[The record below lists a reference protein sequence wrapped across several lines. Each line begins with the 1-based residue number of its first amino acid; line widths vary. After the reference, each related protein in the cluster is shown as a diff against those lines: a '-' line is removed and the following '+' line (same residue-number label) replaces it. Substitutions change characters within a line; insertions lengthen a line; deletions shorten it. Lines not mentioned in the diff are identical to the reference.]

1 MQLGYHR
8 TLDTFDRVAPKAIP
22 VDPCSETTQHPATMF
37 AALRTI
43 AIFTMVIA
51 WSPICTA
58 QFANAYVHTMSDDHT
73 SLVRSI
79 TGNRYIQASTTLGA
93 TKDVHLMKLDGGG
106 NVLLDK
112 IFFSPSGN
120 EVALDVCR
128 GNNHTY
134 LICGYE
140 KVGVL
145 DLGFVLQVDTNF
157 NFVAKVNIQVPGN
170 NRHTPALNIINSAFY
185 EQPDSNNLYFPPD
198 PAGGYLITGFEAV
211 GYNPTDA
218 KSGYALKLSDALTFQ
233 WLARFDSPVPAGSP
247 DWDMCSAGSYMWV
260 LPKGYFIAG
269 SGSTPGGQ
277 VAMAAELDVN
287 GNLLWAK
294 RYHDTNVPGNSS
306 VSVDVAFD
314 DAAMEM
320 YQLTNHSSS
329 QGGGFVTFKQGTG
342 VIDPFLSSRLLTAS
356 PNYYV
361 YEFGATC
368 ASTHLLISGYGHN
381 QTAGST
387 TGFFP
392 FTFRYYKGTN
402 PTAPGPP
409 FPAPP
414 AIDPSFSRYAYP
426 VQSSG
431 YNPNTTIFDSY
442 QTGTHPRIYH
452 PKLFAQLVVNEL
464 TLAAFE
470 DIGTQEENYLVHPY
484 MSGQDSC
491 AYIDP
496 GWTRVP
502 ISFTEGPLNHQ
513 LVTYV
518 ITPGIYSD
526 APVTCTVQACNN
538 CAVDASFT
546 VTQGAGCTYTF
557 TANSPGICPQFNIT
571 DNANNVVF
579 NALAGTTNFTFLI
592 NGTYTVCYYACV
604 VGTDGILCRDEQC
617 QTITVN
623 CPPPCPLDAD
633 FTFNVVGCCVSFQDL
648 TPDGNPAGCE
658 YWTFGNIQVTLAGD
672 ITSFCFPGSGTYTV
686 CHVDCCTDANGVT
699 TYHQVCKQVTVSCT
713 PPCCLPTGINVTTSN
728 CCISASPILPG
739 GCTGSN
745 YYYWTLSNGNFSTQ
759 ANPTFCNL
767 GTGIY
772 TICLWAYC
780 GKRQWVKFC
789 KTVKVS
795 CALPPPP
802 PNGGSGTARFS
813 YNLNGTSIG
822 LTPSPPPADQE
833 ITSHTWT
840 FGDGQT
846 STAAAPSHYYLR
858 SGSYPITHVVEG
870 IDLGTGMPFTAEQTL
885 QVTMAL
891 APACGC
897 APPELDAMAG
907 GELVCD
913 GDNTVLLKLIDF
925 ASESDI
931 EHQWMRSTCSGSGC
945 ATSEFVEIPG
955 AIGQHVW
962 IDDVSTTSYFR
973 CRSTSALGFV
983 TWSNEVEVVQGEFDL
998 NVSGPA
1004 GAICPGV
1011 PSALTA
1017 TNAETY
1023 EWSTGETT
1031 SSITV
1036 SPVTSTTYSVDA
1048 TNAAGC
1054 MDGEDIAVVIGG
1066 TDLVLE
1072 VKTDGNG
1079 SQTTW
1084 ELRQQGTNT
1093 LVQSGGGTYQNNVT
1107 LTDGTCLPNGCYY
1120 LVVLDSGGDGIL
1132 NGGGYI
1138 LRTLNGAQRIIDNR
1152 GNFNS
1157 GAVSAVINNGGFCLP
1172 LGGDKLIFTSCDKM
1186 DWVSNQFI
1194 VAEPNPAVSA
1204 QFGVTN
1210 TTSGYQFWWFD
1221 PNGTYGYSKFRSHA
1235 TSDGFGTGATRACHA
1250 RINNWSPAQIPA
1262 NVMMNVK
1269 VRGRVNGNN
1278 LPWGPVCRFMIDPVR
1293 AACPFTKLVDITGN
1307 ANFSCGVTRTWG
1319 GSSLSKVVAKAVDGA
1334 TQYQFR
1340 WNNSELAAPVI
1351 RTTTTPVLQ
1360 LNWTPALPNGTY
1372 QVQVRA
1378 FKNGVWCATSLPWG
1392 DECNVTITGS
1402 TAMAQ
1407 NGGSTVAT
1415 GDAKLAMFPNPN
1427 NGEQLTVSLS
1437 AVEEGVNTISVDIF
1451 DLSGAVVSSRT
1462 MAVSDGMVYQVL
1474 SLGEMADGLY
1484 MVNITAGSK
1493 RYTERLVVAQ

>member
-1 MQLGYHR
+1 
-8 TLDTFDRVAPKAIP
+8 
-22 VDPCSETTQHPATMF
+22 MF

-58 QFANAYVHTMSDDHT
+58 QFANAYVHLMSDDHT
-73 SLVRSI
+73 AVVQSI
-79 TGNRYIQASTTLGA
+79 AKKHYIQASTTMGT
-93 TKDVHLMKLDGGG
+93 TKDIHLMKIDAGG
-106 NVLLDK
+106 NVVLDK

-140 KVGVL
+140 QVGGL

-185 EQPDSNNLYFPPD
+185 QQPNPNLYFLPD

-211 GYNPTDA
+211 GYNPTDP
-218 KSGYALKLSDALTFQ
+218 KSGYALKLTDALTFQ
-233 WLARFDSPVPAGSP
+233 WMAKLDSPIPLGSP
-247 DWDMCSAGSYMWV
+247 DWDMCSHGTYMWAGA
-260 LPKGYFIAG
+260 KSYFVGG
-269 SGSTPGGQ
+269 SGTSPTGGQ
-277 VAMAAELDVN
+277 VAMATEISMSGALM
-287 GNLLWAK
+287 WTK
-294 RYHDTNVPGNSS
+294 IYHDTNVAGHTS
-306 VSVDVAFD
+306 VAAAAAFD
-314 DAAMEM
+314 DQPVPMEL
-320 YQLTNHSSS
+320 YQITNHSLV
-329 QGGGFVTFKQGTG
+329 QGGGFITFEQGTG
-342 VIDPFLSSRLLTAS
+342 NIIFPKTRHIVTSTPG
-356 PNYYV
+356 YYL
-361 YEFGATC
+361 YEFGSTC
-368 ASTHLLISGYGHN
+368 ASSTVLISGYGHN

-392 FTFRYYKGTN
+392 FTFRYAKDT
-402 PTAPGPP
+402 TQAVDPG
-409 FPAPP
+409 
-414 AIDPSFSRYAYP
+414 IKYAYP
-426 VQSSG
+426 VQSAG
-431 YNPNTTIFDSY
+431 YNPNTTIYDSY
-442 QTGTHPRIYH
+442 QTGGHPRIFY
-452 PKLFAQLVVNEL
+452 PKLFGQLAVNEMAM
-464 TLAAFE
+464 AAFE
-470 DIGTQEENYLVHPY
+470 DIGTEQENYVVHPN
-484 MSGQDSC
+484 MNGGNACDS
-491 AYIDP
+491 IDP
-496 GWTRVP
+496 GFVSTP
-502 ISFTEGPLNHQ
+502 INIIEGPANHQ
-513 LVTYV
+513 LDTFVV
-518 ITPGIYSD
+518 TPGTYTDVPLAS
-526 APVTCTVQACNN
+526 TVQVCNN
-538 CAVDASFT
+538 CTVDPNFT
-546 VTQGAGCTYTF
+546 ISPGAACNYTF
-557 TANSPGICPQFNIT
+557 TANNPNVCALFTVYDIS
-571 DNANNVVF
+571 NNVLF
-579 NALAGTTNFTFLI
+579 TANAGTANYTFGTS
-592 NGTYTVCYYACV
+592 GTYTICYSDCRF
-604 VGTDGILCRDEQC
+604 GTNGVTCRDTLC
-617 QTITVN
+617 QTIQVT
-623 CPPPCPLDAD
+623 CPTPCPLDAD
-633 FTFNVVGCCVSFQDL
+633 FTFNVSGCCVSFQDL
-648 TPDGNPAGCE
+648 TPDGNPGGCE
-658 YWTFGNIQVTLAGD
+658 YWTFGNIQVTMAGD

-686 CHVDCCTDANGVT
+686 CHVDCCTDASGVT
-699 TYHQVCKQVTVSCT
+699 TYHQVCKQVTVNCT

-728 CCISASPILPG
+728 CCISASPVLPG

-745 YYYWTLSNGNFSTQ
+745 VDAWTLSPGNFSTQ

-767 GTGIY
+767 GSGFY

-780 GKRQWVKFC
+780 GKGNWTKFC

-802 PNGGSGTARFS
+802 PPGGGGGTAKFS

-822 LTPSPPPADQE
+822 LTPSPPPANLQ

-858 SGSYPITHVVEG
+858 SGSYPITHSVEG
-870 IDLGTGMPFTAEQTL
+870 IDLGTGMPFTAEQTV

-897 APPELDAMAG
+897 VPPELDAMAG

-945 ATSEFVEIPG
+945 PTSQFVEVPG

-973 CRSTSALGFV
+973 CRSTSALGLV

-1293 AACPFTKLVDITGN
+1293 AACPFTKLVDIPGN

-1402 TAMAQ
+1402 TAMGL
-1407 NGGSTVAT
+1407 NGGNTVAT
-1415 GDAKLAMFPNPN
+1415 GDAKLAMFPNP
-1427 NGEQLTVSLS
+1427 
-1437 AVEEGVNTISVDIF
+1437 
-1451 DLSGAVVSSRT
+1451 
-1462 MAVSDGMVYQVL
+1462 
-1474 SLGEMADGLY
+1474 
-1484 MVNITAGSK
+1484 
-1493 RYTERLVVAQ
+1493 